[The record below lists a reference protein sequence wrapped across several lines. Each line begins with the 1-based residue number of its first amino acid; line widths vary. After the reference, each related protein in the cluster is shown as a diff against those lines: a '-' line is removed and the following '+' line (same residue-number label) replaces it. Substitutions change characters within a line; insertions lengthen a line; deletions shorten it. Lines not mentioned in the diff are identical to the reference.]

1 MHNKGLGP
9 AAFVDIRTLNGQNHL
24 KPKDK
29 RLRMP
34 NYSYGGGSSSS
45 NNPAGF
51 AAIAPSAP
59 QEPDVPPMAA
69 QSYTDLSSQVK
80 KAPVISAT
88 FDKPRK
94 GFRMPKPKPA
104 VSRNTKRKRVD
115 DIIEPNPLR
124 RPKPF
129 KTGTKRMRENEEE
142 DPNPLVRRPNPK
154 PQGRLNKKPPK
165 TFAPLVQG
173 NTKKTPPPPPGN
185 AGKKMASKKM
195 KSS

>member
-1 MHNKGLGP
+1 MATDSL
-9 AAFVDIRTLNGQNHL
+9 
-24 KPKDK
+24 
-29 RLRMP
+29 
-34 NYSYGGGSSSS
+34 SSN

-69 QSYTDLSSQVK
+69 MSYTDLSSQVK
-80 KAPVISAT
+80 KAPVISAA

-94 GFRMPKPKPA
+94 GIRMPKPKPA

-129 KTGTKRMRENEEE
+129 KTGVKRMREDEDE

-165 TFAPLVQG
+165 TFAPLVRG
-173 NTKKTPPPPPGN
+173 NTKKPPPPPPGT
-185 AGKKMASKKM
+185 AGKKMASKM